1 MSYILDALNKSEK
14 ERERKETPNFK
25 FKNDNVPQNNFQ
37 PRHFFF
43 LLIILVAANSLG
55 VLAYFWTDLTSN
67 KNISKTELSSTE
79 VPKSISK
86 DGETIISAEQTFSL
100 YGLPAEKTV
109 TVIKNAN
116 RYDGKAMAPNVEPK
130 LPEITI
136 TSHIYAS
143 DSDLRM
149 VNINGYSRKEG
160 DFISD
165 SLVLT
170 EITDSGVLLEF
181 YGEPF
186 EINIVEDWLLDL

>member
-1 MSYILDALNKSEK
+1 M
-14 ERERKETPNFK
+14 
-25 FKNDNVPQNNFQ
+25 
-37 PRHFFF
+37 
-43 LLIILVAANSLG
+43 VAANSLG

-67 KNISKTELSSTE
+67 KNISKTELSPTE
-79 VPKSISK
+79 APRTISK
-86 DGETIISAEQTFSL
+86 DVETTTSAEQTFSL
-100 YGLPAEKTV
+100 NASPAEKTV

-116 RYDGKAMAPNVEPK
+116 RYDGKAMAQNLEPK

-160 DFISD
+160 DFISA

-170 EITDSGVLLEF
+170 EITDRGVLLEF

>member
-1 MSYILDALNKSEK
+1 
-14 ERERKETPNFK
+14 
-25 FKNDNVPQNNFQ
+25 
-37 PRHFFF
+37 
-43 LLIILVAANSLG
+43 
-55 VLAYFWTDLTSN
+55 
-67 KNISKTELSSTE
+67 
-79 VPKSISK
+79 
-86 DGETIISAEQTFSL
+86 
-100 YGLPAEKTV
+100 
-109 TVIKNAN
+109 
-116 RYDGKAMAPNVEPK
+116 MAPNVEPK

-160 DFISD
+160 DFISA

-170 EITDSGVLLEF
+170 EITDRGVLLEF